1 MNTSIIS
8 FNALYVLIVRCQ
20 RSQQYDCIRSF
31 WLVMRIKELK
41 QQVYEEWHRRH
52 WYHQAVCK
60 PTTPT
65 GDEMFKREIRTY
77 GDLRFKATWVKALAR
92 FSALNS
98 YEACLDASNL
108 ILYDF
113 NFTPDRWDYEFR
125 HQVIEEFLMLP
136 GALDLIRLGLEQ
148 LFSDT
153 FTQQERSQANGFFE
167 LVQEHTGTAR
177 RIATEPIGQLYLSP
191 SATAG

>member
-1 MNTSIIS
+1 MI
-8 FNALYVLIVRCQ
+8 ALEKTGA
-20 RSQQYDCIRSF
+20 
-31 WLVMRIKELK
+31 VMRISELK

-52 WYHQAVCK
+52 WYNQAVC
-60 PTTPT
+60 TPT
-65 GDEMFKREIRTY
+65 VAVRDEVFKHEIRTY
-77 GDLRFKATWVKALAR
+77 GDLRFKSTWIKVLAR

-125 HQVIEEFLMLP
+125 HQVVEEFLMLTRS
-136 GALDLIRLGLEQ
+136 LDLIKLGLEQ

-153 FTQQERSQANGFFE
+153 FTQEERSQANGFLK
-167 LVQEHTGTAR
+167 LVQEHSRGTR
-177 RIATEPIGQLYLSP
+177 GIATESIRQFYLNAG
-191 SATAG
+191 ATAG

>member
-1 MNTSIIS
+1 
-8 FNALYVLIVRCQ
+8 
-20 RSQQYDCIRSF
+20 
-31 WLVMRIKELK
+31 MRISELK

-52 WYHQAVCK
+52 WYNQAVC
-60 PTTPT
+60 TPSVPA
-65 GDEMFKREIRTY
+65 GDEVFKREIRTY
-77 GDLRFKATWVKALAR
+77 GDLRFKSTWVRALAR

-125 HQVIEEFLMLP
+125 HQVVEEFLMLP
-136 GALDLIRLGLEQ
+136 GSLELIRLGLEQ

-153 FTQQERSQANGFFE
+153 FTQEERSQANGFFE
-167 LVQEHTGTAR
+167 LVQEHSRGTR
-177 RIATEPIGQLYLSP
+177 GIATESIGQLCLNA
-191 SATAG
+191 SAATG